1 MDGELRGRREIN
13 VGLKWGRMR
22 GSSLEKLRYDVR

>member
-13 VGLKWGRMR
+13 VGFEWGSLR
-22 GSSLEKLRYDVR
+22 GSSLEKLRHDVR